1 MSEFGIP
8 MLCGHDIVHKE
19 DVCIVCVIANETA
32 NLLDYLR
39 MFNAISATSK
49 REESII
55 DGFLNEAREYINS
68 QQSPET
74 YIIKGETNE

>member
-1 MSEFGIP
+1 MKVLGIS

-19 DVCIVCVIANETA
+19 DVCIICVIANETA

-39 MFNAISATSK
+39 MFNAISATNE

-55 DGFLNEAREYINS
+55 DGFLNAAREYIDS
-68 QQSPET
+68 QQGPDT
-74 YIIKGETNE
+74 YIIKGEK

>member
-39 MFNAISATSK
+39 MFNAITATSE

-55 DGFLNEAREYINS
+55 EGFLNEATEYIDS
-68 QQSPET
+68 QQGQKT
-74 YIIKGETNE
+74 YFIKGEK

>member
-39 MFNAISATSK
+39 MFNAISATNE

-55 DGFLNEAREYINS
+55 DGFLNAAREYINS
-68 QQSPET
+68 QQGPKT
-74 YIIKGETNE
+74 YIIKGDKK

>member
-19 DVCIVCVIANETA
+19 DVCIVCVITNETA

-39 MFNAISATSK
+39 MFNAITATSEK
-49 REESII
+49 EESII

-68 QQSPET
+68 QQGPET
-74 YIIKGETNE
+74 YFIKGEGQ